1 MSSWTNGAGSGTC
14 THTEYPPQVFKTCMS
29 AYSITPTYLHSLFN
43 VSSAKHIK
51 EIESG
56 NH

>member
-14 THTEYPPQVFKTCMS
+14 THTEYHPLVFKTGMS
-29 AYSITPTYLHSLFN
+29 AYSIIPTYLHSLFN